1 MSFLIFKAP
10 KHVIKHLSLSNHPY
24 HKQVLTCDLHF
35 VLELDSSRQPTAVVV
50 VVICTVLF
58 NKDFKF
64 IDILSQSCRI
74 MFTKGKFQY

>member
-24 HKQVLTCDLHF
+24 PVHLHF
-35 VLELDSSRQPTAVVV
+35 ELELDSSRQPTAVFV